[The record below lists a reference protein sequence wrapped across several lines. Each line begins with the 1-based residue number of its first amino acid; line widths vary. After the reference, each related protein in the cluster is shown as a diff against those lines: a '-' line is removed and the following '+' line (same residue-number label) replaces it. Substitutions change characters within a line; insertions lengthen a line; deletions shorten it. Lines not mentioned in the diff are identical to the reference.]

1 MRHEYR
7 VVHLA
12 SAEKTSLERILNDMA
27 GEGWLLDKVTHDV
40 EGRPV
45 FLVLM
50 RVV

>member
-1 MRHEYR
+1 MHHEYR

-12 SAEKTSLERILNDMA
+12 SSGEASLERILNDMA
-27 GEGWLLDKVTHDV
+27 VEGWLLDKITHDT

-45 FLVLM
+45 FVVLM